1 MPTQIHAKTEFPV
14 PGAKGGAETLRN
26 GAYRVQLL
34 GTLTLSHLIPEL
46 AFSPTYSAVMVN
58 S

>member
-26 GAYRVQLL
+26 GAYWEVFQLL
-34 GTLTLSHLIPEL
+34 GTLTLSHPIPEL
-46 AFSPTYSAVMVN
+46 AFSTTHSAVM
-58 S
+58 